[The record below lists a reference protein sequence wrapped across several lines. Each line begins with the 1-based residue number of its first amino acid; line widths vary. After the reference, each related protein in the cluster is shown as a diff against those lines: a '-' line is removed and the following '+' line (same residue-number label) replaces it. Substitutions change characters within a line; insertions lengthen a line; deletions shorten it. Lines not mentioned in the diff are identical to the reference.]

1 MFSRSATR
9 LSAWA
14 ALIAVVFVVLLPA
27 TLNAAAKISSP
38 TAIGQSSLA
47 GICTQ
52 DGAKF
57 VLPNA
62 PDQQPVA
69 AHKPCVFCISSVP
82 LFADTQAPRVVA
94 VIEGI
99 PVVIPPSLATSLPPD
114 IAAKQPLSPRA
125 PPRLN

>member
-1 MFSRSATR
+1 
-9 LSAWA
+9 
-14 ALIAVVFVVLLPA
+14 LIAVVFVVLLPA
-27 TLNAAAKISSP
+27 TLNAAGKMSSSM
-38 TAIGQSSLA
+38 GQSGPA
-47 GICTQ
+47 GICTV

-62 PDQQPVA
+62 PDQQPVV

-94 VIEGI
+94 VIDGI
-99 PVVIPPSLATSLPPD
+99 PVVIRPSHAESLPPD
-114 IAAKQPLSPRA
+114 VAATQPLSPRA

>member
-1 MFSRSATR
+1 MFSRSAIK

-27 TLNAAAKISSP
+27 TLNAAAKSSGSMGLS
-38 TAIGQSSLA
+38 ALA
-47 GICTQ
+47 GICTL

-57 VLPNA
+57 SLPNA

-69 AHKPCVFCISSVP
+69 AHKPCLFCISSVP
-82 LFADTQAPRVVA
+82 VFTDANTPRVVA

-99 PVVIPPSLATSLPPD
+99 PVVIGSSAAEFLPPD
-114 IAAKQPLSPRA
+114 VAATLPLSPRA